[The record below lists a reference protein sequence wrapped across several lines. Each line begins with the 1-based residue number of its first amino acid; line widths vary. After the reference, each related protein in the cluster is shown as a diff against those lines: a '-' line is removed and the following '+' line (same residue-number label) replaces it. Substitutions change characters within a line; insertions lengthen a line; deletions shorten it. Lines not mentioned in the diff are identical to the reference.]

1 MWIIIYTFLWIFII
15 LEIKFKS
22 NIYLKK
28 FNLLNNWVIR
38 YYKSN
43 KLQIWAIFLKQYY
56 PSTNMI

>member
-43 KLQIWAIFLKQYY
+43 KLQIWGIFLKQYY